1 MKLLAI
7 VLAVLLVAGGL
18 YAWARLHRYEV
29 SYGGNQRYYVVV
41 KLDRWTGRA
50 WKMESGPS
58 WAEIDEQRPAKAE
71 SPELRVESPE

>member
-1 MKLLAI
+1 MKALAI
-7 VLAVLLVAGGL
+7 VLAAGIAAGGL

-29 SYGGNQRYYVVV
+29 SYGGNQRYYVVI

-58 WAEIDEQRPAKAE
+58 WAEIELQQKAE
-71 SPELRVESPE
+71 SPELRVESPAE